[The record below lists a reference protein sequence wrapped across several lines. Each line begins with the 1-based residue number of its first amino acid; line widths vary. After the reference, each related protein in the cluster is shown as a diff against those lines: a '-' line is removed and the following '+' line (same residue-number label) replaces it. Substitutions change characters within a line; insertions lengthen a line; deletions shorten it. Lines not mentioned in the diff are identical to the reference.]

1 MPNITTNHAI
11 PILIILGHQN
21 YVYIM
26 PTFPDTA
33 PEPRGL
39 PYGSP
44 NLSDKIDLYDRIC
57 FSSWE
62 LRPSLPPSPKFN
74 TPMAYGAFLHIFHH

>member
-1 MPNITTNHAI
+1 
-11 PILIILGHQN
+11 
-21 YVYIM
+21 M

-44 NLSDKIDLYDRIC
+44 ILSDKIDLYDRIC

-62 LRPSLPPSPKFN
+62 LHPSLPPSPKFN

>member
-1 MPNITTNHAI
+1 
-11 PILIILGHQN
+11 
-21 YVYIM
+21 M
-26 PTFPDTA
+26 PTFSDTA
-33 PEPRGL
+33 PEPPGL
-39 PYGSP
+39 PYRSP

-62 LRPSLPPSPKFN
+62 LRPFPPPSPPKFN

>member
-1 MPNITTNHAI
+1 
-11 PILIILGHQN
+11 
-21 YVYIM
+21 M

-33 PEPRGL
+33 PEPPGL
-39 PYGSP
+39 PYGLP

-62 LRPSLPPSPKFN
+62 FPPTLPSNLTPPWLMEHFCTLFITDKDNNLFVISIIEVNFDD
-74 TPMAYGAFLHIFHH
+74 L